1 MRARRDV
8 TFPWCKMLI
17 IGIVVLVFALVG
29 RPAPVEPSHH
39 RPQHN
44 VPATEQ
50 ERLEHDVKQ
59 AWEIE
64 QATKR

>member
-1 MRARRDV
+1 
-8 TFPWCKMLI
+8 MLI